1 MVQSQR
7 VIYNPVQK
15 DTVTFL
21 KTVQETRGA
30 NTLIEVELSA
40 GGGVGL
46 HYHKA
51 YTETFECL
59 EGELSVQS
67 GKEIRVLKPGDRPA
81 TINVNVLH
89 RFFNTS
95 VQSCRFLVTISPG
108 SRGFEESLQI
118 AYGLARDGKT
128 NAKGI
133 PAKFEHLGVLLALSE
148 SKLPGWQGMIE
159 RVLLWAGRR
168 ADKKGVTAALRK
180 EYVTF

>member
-1 MVQSQR
+1 MVQSER

-21 KTVQETRGA
+21 KTVRETAGN
-30 NTLIEVELSA
+30 NTLIEVELSP

-59 EGELSVQS
+59 EGELGVQS
-67 GKEIRVLKPGDRPA
+67 GKKILILKPGDAA
-81 TINVNVLH
+81 TIEVNVLH

-95 VQSCRFLVTISPG
+95 DRSCRFLVTISPG

-159 RVLLWAGRR
+159 RVLLWAGKR
-168 ADKKGVTAALRK
+168 ADKKGVTAALRN